1 MNAMQSMTDDKIIK
15 AACALMRSG
24 QATQG
29 DIGRLAGVDR
39 QLVRYWA
46 QRAGIDAPAAR
57 AAYLDRLWQRRVQR
71 LSP

>member
-39 QLVRYWA
+39 QPLGA
-46 QRAGIDAPAAR
+46 TRALTRLQLAPLTSIDCGNG
-57 AAYLDRLWQRRVQR
+57 VQR